1 MELPPAPV
9 KRAGRTAVIGFA
21 VLFALAVVLLGL
33 VVWPFRVPL
42 FFAFV
47 LASVL
52 DRVHARVVRRLRG
65 RRVVSALVTTLG
77 VVVVL
82 VGPLAAVTSFV
93 AGQLA
98 NGISFVRDQLGI
110 NTMEQLQHGTLSA
123 HGEEMTAKMLHLLHL
138 SRDQIEELLRRAS
151 ATADHPVQRLIE
163 GSSVAAFHTGIML
176 IAFYFFL
183 LEGPRLRGWLER
195 LSPLEPRQTRDLF
208 SEFRSVARASIFGTS
223 LAALFQAVAATAGFL
238 LTGVPHPIFF
248 GVVTLVVSFVPVVG
262 TMLVWAPSVGLLWM
276 FGHHAMAIVL
286 FVWCVIVVIG
296 AEQVG
301 KPFVM
306 RAILRSREE
315 VHTGLVFLSLLG
327 GIEMFGLIGVV
338 LGPLMVAFFLSMV
351 RIYERDFRPRQGQ
364 HGSEL
369 VRRTEKAS
377 TCTTV

>member
-1 MELPPAPV
+1 MTEL
-9 KRAGRTAVIGFA
+9 RATTATRPRRTAVIGFA
-21 VLFALAVVLLGL
+21 LLFGLAIALLGAI
-33 VVWPFRVPL
+33 VWPFRVPL
-42 FFAFV
+42 FFAFA

-52 DRVHARVVRRLRG
+52 DRVHAGVVRRLQG
-65 RRVVSALVTTLG
+65 RRVVGALVTTLG

-82 VGPLAAVTSFV
+82 VGPLAAAIGFV

-110 NTMEQLQHGTLSA
+110 DTMERLQHGTFSA
-123 HGEEMTAKMLHLLHL
+123 HGEELAAKALRLLHL
-138 SRDQIEELLRRAS
+138 SREQIEELLRRAS
-151 ATADHPVQRLIE
+151 ATADHPVQRLVE
-163 GSSVAAFHTGIML
+163 GSSVAAFHTGVML

-183 LEGPRLRGWLER
+183 LEGPRLRRWLER

-208 SEFRSVARASIFGTS
+208 SEFRSVARASIFGTT

-248 GVVTLVVSFVPVVG
+248 GVVTLVVSFIPVVG

-286 FVWCVIVVIG
+286 FVWCVVVVIG

-306 RAILRSREE
+306 RAILHSREE

-338 LGPLMVAFFLSMV
+338 VGPLVVAFFVSMV
-351 RIYERDFRPRQGQ
+351 RIYERDFRPPQGQ
-364 HGSEL
+364 AEAAFALDGSP
-369 VRRTEKAS
+369 
-377 TCTTV
+377 